1 MAPPTGNKTFFQ
13 VRYEQQNETFY
24 TVLKV
29 YIVKV
34 PPIGK
39 VNMWTFE
46 AVFFFISMKLID
58 MSLAKKKLDIA
69 HQWTNQDQAPGH

>member
-1 MAPPTGNKTFFQ
+1 M
-13 VRYEQQNETFY
+13 
-24 TVLKV
+24 